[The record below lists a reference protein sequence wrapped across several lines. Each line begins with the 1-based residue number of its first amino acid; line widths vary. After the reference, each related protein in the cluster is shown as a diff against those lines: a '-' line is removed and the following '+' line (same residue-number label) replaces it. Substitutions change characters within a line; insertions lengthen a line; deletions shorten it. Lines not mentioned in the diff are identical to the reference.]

1 MLRRSKSTLR
11 RSTSARQLLLIV
23 GRAFL
28 ERRRR
33 VVAVLQRGEPVSE
46 DLITLDSAIEF
57 LLLTNEYVA
66 QFLQTALE
74 VSDADFKIV
83 EARVF
88 SHGISGTLRAH
99 KNSASGAS
107 VAKGDDAV

>member
-1 MLRRSKSTLR
+1 MEPNAATQQLTTPALVGEA
-11 RSTSARQLLLIV
+11 TQLLLIV

-66 QFLQTALE
+66 QLLQTALE
-74 VSDADFKIV
+74 VSDTDFKIV
-83 EARVF
+83 ETSVF
-88 SHGISGTLRAH
+88 GHR
-99 KNSASGAS
+99 
-107 VAKGDDAV
+107 

>member
-1 MLRRSKSTLR
+1 VRRALR
-11 RSTSARQLLLIV
+11 
-23 GRAFL
+23 
-28 ERRRR
+28 ERGRR

-66 QFLQTALE
+66 QLLQSALE

-83 EARVF
+83 EA
-88 SHGISGTLRAH
+88 
-99 KNSASGAS
+99 SAFGHR
-107 VAKGDDAV
+107 